1 MKSIKQKVMQ
11 NRIQVQ
17 IENEQKQLDEI
28 NRYKNKITDVYW
40 YLYSIADYVFK
51 KRQIH

>member
-28 NRYKNKITDVYW
+28 NRYKNE
-40 YLYSIADYVFK
+40 LH
-51 KRQIH
+51 RH